1 FRGFAGSGARVARR
15 AFGGARFS
23 GRSFGTINRT
33 SRIYSGGG
41 ERPAVGSRG
50 FTALGNPS
58 APSRTTGT
66 ATIGRQQN
74 RAESLATQNS
84 RVSNSQ
90 TSRAAGHRAMA
101 NNQVAARHDANWHR
115 DWNKHRAH
123 FHNNLVFVLVDG
135 FWWGLPTWYY
145 QWGYYPYYVYYPYDY
160 YGYPYDYYGYDSSNN
175 DDQSA
180 SVDSDQDGN
189 NATVSTVQSEL
200 AKLGYYNGAIDG
212 DVGYETEAALARD
225 QEN

>member
-1 FRGFAGSGARVARR
+1 MLPKRRGNMAYPLRSLGMKMTKLFALIGTALVGLTQPTWGAPHGGGGFGGDRAGSGGGRGHFGGFAGAGARAAPL

-74 RAESLATQNS
+74 RAESLARQNS
-84 RVSNSQ
+84 RVSNS
-90 TSRAAGHRAMA
+90 
-101 NNQVAARHDANWHR
+101 
-115 DWNKHRAH
+115 
-123 FHNNLVFVLVDG
+123 
-135 FWWGLPTWYY
+135 
-145 QWGYYPYYVYYPYDY
+145 
-160 YGYPYDYYGYDSSNN
+160 
-175 DDQSA
+175 
-180 SVDSDQDGN
+180 
-189 NATVSTVQSEL
+189 
-200 AKLGYYNGAIDG
+200 
-212 DVGYETEAALARD
+212 
-225 QEN
+225 